1 MKRFFFIFIICFLS
15 LTVTCQAQGVSA
27 GKVVDTSGTPIEFAN
42 VVFQTK
48 DSVYVAG
55 CITDIHGNYTL
66 HTTESM
72 SNLILKV
79 SCLGYIG
86 QTYNLP
92 APSVVK
98 LSSDTL
104 LLGEVVINGKQKY
117 IKNMNRGI
125 SIRVS
130 ETPLANLPTAESAIR
145 QMPMID
151 GASEKIQV
159 LGKGTPEIYI
169 NN

>member
-42 VVFQTK
+42 VVLQTK

-117 IKNMNRGI
+117 ILK
-125 SIRVS
+125 
-130 ETPLANLPTAESAIR
+130 SATI
-145 QMPMID
+145 
-151 GASEKIQV
+151 IQYTI
-159 LGKGTPEIYI
+159 KGRFMSR
-169 NN
+169 